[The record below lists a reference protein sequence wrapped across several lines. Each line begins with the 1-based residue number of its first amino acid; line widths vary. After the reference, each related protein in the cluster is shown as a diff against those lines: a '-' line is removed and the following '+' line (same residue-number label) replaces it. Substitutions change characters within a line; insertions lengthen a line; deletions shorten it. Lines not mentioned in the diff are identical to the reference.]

1 MYQYRAT
8 IQKVID
14 GDTMEVNIDLGL
26 AIWVRNEKVRL
37 FGVNTPEVYGVKKGS
52 VEWELGNKS
61 SEFVKSIANEN
72 PEIIIETIKDKKE
85 KFGRYLGIV
94 YVQINPDELVG
105 LSGIRTLGN
114 YFCLNDILIQKGLA
128 EKYMD

>member
-1 MYQYRAT
+1 MYQYRAI

-26 AIWVRNEKVRL
+26 TIWVQKEKIRL
-37 FGVNTPEVYGVKKGS
+37 FGVDTPEVYGIKKGS

-61 SEFVKSIANEN
+61 SEFVKSIANEK
-72 PEIIIETIKDKKE
+72 PEIIIETIKDQKE

-105 LSGIRTLGN
+105 LSDVRNLGD

-128 EKYMD
+128 KKYME